1 MGLSEEHLVNLLI
14 KFIRHHLPGKGQTTQ
29 IHSSDAKERKKKT
42 LSMTE
47 ESKSQVPAPALL
59 RKTETSLGL

>member
-29 IHSSDAKERKKKT
+29 IHSPDAKERKKT